1 MIESFEK
8 NEAVSPHTITSTAGC
23 RTVISNCNDYPII
36 NQIVKIEAKDN
47 RGNVIFSIEG
57 NDIKISVEREEL
69 EYHY

>member
-1 MIESFEK
+1 MIQTFEK
-8 NEAVSPHTITSTAGC
+8 NEAVLPHTITSTAGC
-23 RTVISNCNDYPII
+23 TTITSTYPVI

-69 EYHY
+69 DYHY

>member
-1 MIESFEK
+1 MIQTFEK

-23 RTVISNCNDYPII
+23 TTITSTYPVI
-36 NQIVKIEAKDN
+36 NQIVKIEAKDS

-69 EYHY
+69 GYHYY